1 MVLAA
6 EGCFCFDCGAK
17 QRIISVADNTL
28 TKREVI
34 GYYFHCGYGYKA
46 VVYLLKSYYDIQL
59 SERTLKKRLKKCNLR
74 KNSKT
79 DDSLLRT

>member
-6 EGCFCFDCGAK
+6 EGCFCFGCGAK

-34 GYYFHCGYGYKA
+34 AYYFHCGYGYKA
-46 VVYLLKSYYDIQL
+46 VVYLLKTYYDI
-59 SERTLKKRLKKCNLR
+59 
-74 KNSKT
+74 
-79 DDSLLRT
+79 